1 MNRVPAERG
10 GSRAGFALSALGLAA
25 VAMAA
30 AARAP
35 RSAPRRHAREGAALL
50 ATSVLLDSA
59 IEHFRGQYH
68 RPAMFAAPAVAGATL
83 VAALAPGEARSLR
96 RTVFGAAVLTGLV
109 GNWFH
114 LRQLARRPGGFG
126 WEGLFYAAPVGAP
139 GALTLAGLAGLADCG
154 AGAIRPPPRRIALL
168 TAAGGLLATSAEIA
182 LLHFRGAFHERAMYA
197 PLILPPAAALALA
210 RAAQRPSRVIDALAR
225 RLLRA
230 TAALGLVGT
239 AFHARGIA
247 RQMGGWRN
255 WSQNLQSGPP
265 LPAPPGLTGAA
276 LAGLAALDL
285 REGAP

>member
-1 MNRVPAERG
+1 MIRAPADRG
-10 GSRAGFALSALGLAA
+10 GSRGGLALAALGLAA
-25 VAMAA
+25 VAAA
-30 AARAP
+30 AAANF
-35 RSAPRRHAREGAALL
+35 PRRPSRRAREGAALL

-59 IEHFRGQYH
+59 IEHFRGEFH

-83 VAALAPGEARSLR
+83 VAALAPGEARPLR
-96 RTVFGAAVLTGLV
+96 RAVFRAAVVTGLV

-114 LRQLARRPGGFG
+114 LRQLARRPGGFN

-139 GALTLAGLAGLADCG
+139 GALTLAGLAGLADRR
-154 AGAIRPPPRRIALL
+154 AGAIRPPPRRLALL

-182 LLHFRGAFHERAMYA
+182 LLHFRGAFHDRVMFA

-210 RAAQRPSRVIDALAR
+210 RTARQPSPVADARAR

-285 REGAP
+285 PGEAP

>member
-1 MNRVPAERG
+1 VTRAAARRG
-10 GSRAGFALSALGLAA
+10 EPRTGLVLGVLGLAA
-25 VAMAA
+25 VAAA
-30 AARAP
+30 AAAP
-35 RSAPRRHAREGAALL
+35 PRRRPRPRARQGAALL

-59 IEHFRGQYH
+59 LEHFRGEYH
-68 RPAMFAAPAVAGATL
+68 RPAMFIAPAMGAATL
-83 VAALAPGEARSLR
+83 AAAVSPGRVRALR
-96 RTVFGAAVLTGLV
+96 RSVFGAAILTGLV

-114 LRQLARRPGGFG
+114 LRQIARRPGGFS

-139 GALTLAGLAGLADCG
+139 GALSLAGLAGLG
-154 AGAIRPPPRRIALL
+154 AGATRHTPRRLAAL
-168 TAAGGLLATSAEIA
+168 TIAGGLLATTAEIA

-210 RAAQRPSRVIDALAR
+210 CAARDATPRATAR
-225 RLLRA
+225 ARSLLRA
-230 TAALGLVGT
+230 TATLGAVGI

-276 LAGLAALDL
+276 LAGLAAVDL
-285 REGAP
+285 LEEAR